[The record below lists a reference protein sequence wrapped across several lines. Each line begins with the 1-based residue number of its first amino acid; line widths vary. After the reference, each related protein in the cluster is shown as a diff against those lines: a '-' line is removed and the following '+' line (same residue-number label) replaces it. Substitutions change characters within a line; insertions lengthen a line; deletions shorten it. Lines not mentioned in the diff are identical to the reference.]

1 MTDIHQLLE
10 LYLSE
15 CYFFYNNVIWTLE
28 NLGPVALAIMVILT
42 KCYLQI
48 IKHISITKAF
58 TLNIA
63 PKTFKRFVDNSHAR
77 FKAREQSLH
86 CLDIL
91 NSQDPLMQYTT
102 EFENVNK
109 QPRFLDATITNTGNN
124 LFDFKIFRKHQQ

>member
-28 NLGPVALAIMVILT
+28 NLGPVGLAIMVILT
-42 KCYLQI
+42 KCYLHI

-58 TLNIA
+58 TLNVA

-86 CLDIL
+86 CLAIL
-91 NSQDPLMQYTT
+91 NSQDPLM
-102 EFENVNK
+102 
-109 QPRFLDATITNTGNN
+109 
-124 LFDFKIFRKHQQ
+124 